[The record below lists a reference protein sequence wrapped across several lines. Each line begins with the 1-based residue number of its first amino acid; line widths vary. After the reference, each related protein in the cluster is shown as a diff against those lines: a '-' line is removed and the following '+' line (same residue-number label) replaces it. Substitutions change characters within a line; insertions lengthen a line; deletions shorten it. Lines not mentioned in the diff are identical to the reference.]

1 MARRDAL
8 GRCLLYGACVPVLI
22 YLLLPSLVIVPMALT
37 KGQMIQFPPIWIS
50 VHSFTDY
57 LGDPQWFESTVIS
70 FQIAMLA
77 VMIGCLTG
85 SAAAGALHD
94 RRFPGKG
101 LVTGAIMA
109 PIVVPLVV
117 FALGGYLVFARL
129 HMAGGG

>member
-57 LGDPQWFESTVIS
+57 LGDGQWFRSTMLS
-70 FQIAMLA
+70 FEIATLA
-77 VMIGCLTG
+77 VAIGCVSG
-85 SAAAGALHD
+85 AAAAVALHGT
-94 RRFPGKG
+94 RFPANG
-101 LVTGAIMA
+101 LVTWLTMA
-109 PIVVPLVV
+109 PILVTLVV
-117 FALGGYLVFARL
+117 FALGGYLV
-129 HMAGGG
+129 